1 MIKKFIAFGVDKP
14 VLNHIFLIFLLVL
27 SIISYN
33 KIPKE
38 IFPSTM
44 LDAIVVTG
52 AYPGAS
58 PDILDKMA
66 VKSIEDDIK
75 NLSNI
80 DDVSSVIKNGFF
92 RIKVDLKKGA
102 NAQETLDD
110 IKDIISN
117 QKRYLPSDMDEPTAK
132 MLKKSFPLIT
142 VTVASDKA
150 TTKELLDLA
159 DKLKNDLYNIPNL
172 SDISIRGDADTELVF
187 DINDKKLE
195 AYHLNETSVVNAIS
209 SLSSIF
215 PIGIIKQ
222 TGNHLYI
229 STINGE
235 KDIKKIRD
243 TIISING
250 KKVRIKDIA
259 NVAFKLS
266 DLSEISHFNG
276 KPNIAINIKKA
287 EQGDSIKLVKR
298 IKKLLKVYEKR
309 YKDYS
314 FDTYTDT
321 SIWIR
326 NRLNIVISN
335 IIFGLIL
342 VVLSIYIFV
351 SGRIAFVVG
360 LGIPVSFM
368 IGLIATEL
376 LGYSL
381 NMLSLLGALMALG
394 MLVDEAIVVAEN
406 IYRHLENG
414 DDSRTAAING
424 AAEMFPA
431 VLTATSTTIFAFLPL
446 LIVSGEMGLFIRIIP
461 IMISI
466 LLLSSLFEAFFFLP
480 LHAKDFLKAHKQ
492 KDRTKKFWDWAK
504 KVYAKVMMVSMKY
517 QKTTLILFL
526 VPILSLTFI
535 LIKNS
540 KFQLFPD
547 FDNTQIFLLG
557 KVNVNN
563 NLYQTQKLVT
573 KVEKILLKKLP
584 KGDVASI
591 TSISGLKLDNKFR
604 PDIAENN
611 FQIFINLHERKPE
624 NFFDKYI
631 NPYLSPEYDASDMKR
646 SHSAQQIA
654 KMIKKIT
661 AKIAK
666 SKEYE
671 EFSVEVPGA
680 GIVKS
685 DIELAFSGKTEDIK
699 KALKIVEDKMK
710 TIDGVFNVSDDMLSG
725 EKELKLRVNKYG
737 QSLGFNEI
745 GLSRVL
751 KDYFQKA
758 EIGKMFKGDEL
769 IKIKSELLDKDS
781 FEKFKNF
788 YVDIPGSFKKV
799 RLKDVAD
806 FIIRPSYTEIFKDN
820 GKRIRTVFG
829 SLNKKKLTSAEFLKK
844 MKSTFEKVRKL
855 GVHIDIK
862 GEQKSNRQIQKEMA
876 EAGVIAIF
884 LIFIALVWMFDSAVL
899 SLIVLSTIP
908 LSVLGVLVG
917 NLIMGLNLTMPGLLG
932 LVGLSGVVVN
942 DGIIM
947 IDFIKKTRVLKEA
960 VVLASLRLRPIFL
973 TSITTVLGLM
983 TLMFFPSGQSVI
995 LQPMAIALGFGVAWA
1010 TVLNLFY
1017 VPVLY
1022 AVIYRVKE
1030 K

>member
-1 MIKKFIAFGVDKP
+1 MIKRFIAFGVDKP
-14 VLNHIFLIFLLVL
+14 VLNHIFLIFLFVL

-38 IFPSTM
+38 IFPSTI

-66 VKSIEDDIK
+66 VKNIEDDIK

-102 NAQETLDD
+102 DPQQILDD

-117 QKRYLPSDMDEPTAK
+117 QKRYLPSDMDTPTAK
-132 MLKKSFPLIT
+132 MLTKSFPLIT
-142 VTVASDKA
+142 VTVASANA
-150 TTKELLDLA
+150 TTKELLDVA

-187 DINDKKLE
+187 DIIDKKLSL
-195 AYHLNETSVVNAIS
+195 YGLNEDSVINAIS
-209 SLSSIF
+209 SISSIF

-235 KDIKKIRD
+235 KDIDKIKKTILIVNGKKIR
-243 TIISING
+243 IE
-250 KKVRIKDIA
+250 DIA
-259 NVAFKLS
+259 DVSFKLS
-266 DLSEISHFNG
+266 DQSEISHFNG
-276 KPNIAINIKKA
+276 KPNIAINIQKA
-287 EQGDSIKLVKR
+287 EQGDSIKLVKK
-298 IKKLLKVYEKR
+298 IKKLLKEYKKR
-309 YKDYS
+309 YKNYS

-342 VVLSIYIFV
+342 VTLSVYIFV

-360 LGIPVSFM
+360 IGIPVSFM

-376 LGYSL
+376 FGYSL

-414 DDSRTAAING
+414 DDSRSAAING
-424 AAEMFPA
+424 ASEMFPA

-461 IMISI
+461 VMISI

-492 KDRTKKFWDWAK
+492 KDRTKRFWLFAK
-504 KVYAKVMMVSMKY
+504 RIYSAVMLRAMKY
-517 QKTTLILFL
+517 QKTTLVLFL
-526 VPILSLTFI
+526 VPILSLTVI
-535 LIKNS
+535 LLKKS

-563 NLYQTQKLVT
+563 DLYQTQKLVT

-631 NPYLSPEYDASDMKR
+631 NPYLSPEYDGSDMKR
-646 SHSAQQIA
+646 SHSAQEIA
-654 KMIKKIT
+654 DMIKKIT
-661 AKIAK
+661 SKIAK
-666 SKEYE
+666 DKEYE
-671 EFSVEVPGA
+671 EFSVQVPGA

-685 DIELAFSGKTEDIK
+685 DIELAFSGKTKDIK
-699 KALKIVEDKMK
+699 KALKIVEERMSK
-710 TIDGVFNVSDDMLSG
+710 IDGVFNVSDDMLSG
-725 EKELKLRVNKYG
+725 EKELKLRVNGYG
-737 QSLGFNEI
+737 QSLGFDEI
-745 GLSRVL
+745 VLSRVL
-751 KDYFQKA
+751 KNYFQKA

-769 IKIKSELLDKDS
+769 IKIKSELFDKDS
-781 FEKFKNF
+781 FEKFKRF
-788 YVDIPGSFKKV
+788 YVDIPGSAKKV
-799 RLKDVAD
+799 RLKDIAD
-806 FIIRPSYTEIFKDN
+806 FFITPSYTEIYKDN

-829 SLNKKKLTSAEFLKK
+829 SLDKKILTSAEFIKK
-844 MKSTFEKVRKL
+844 MRPTFKKIRDM

-884 LIFIALVWMFDSAVL
+884 LIFIALVWMFDSAIL
-899 SLIVLSTIP
+899 SLVVLSTIP

-947 IDFIKKTRVLKEA
+947 IDFIKKTRSLKEA

-983 TLMFFPSGQSVI
+983 TLMFFASGQSVI
-995 LQPMAIALGFGVAWA
+995 LQPMAVAIGFGVAWA

-1022 AVIYRVKE
+1022 SVIYRVK
-1030 K
+1030 

>member
-1 MIKKFIAFGVDKP
+1 MIKRFIAFGVDKP

-38 IFPSTM
+38 IFPSTI

-52 AYPGAS
+52 GYPGAS

-66 VKSIEDDIK
+66 VKNIEDDIK

-80 DDVSSVIKNGFF
+80 EDVTSVIKNGFF
-92 RIKVDLKKGA
+92 SIKVDLQKGA
-102 NAQETLDD
+102 NPQETLDD

-142 VTVASDKA
+142 VTIASDKA
-150 TTKELLDLA
+150 SNKELLNIA

-187 DINDKKLE
+187 EINDKKLE
-195 AYHLNETSVVNAIS
+195 AYSLDESSVINAIS
-209 SLSSIF
+209 SISSIF

-222 TGNHLYI
+222 TGNHIYI

-235 KDIKKIRD
+235 KDIKKIKN
-243 TIISING
+243 TVVSING
-250 KKVRIKDIA
+250 KKIRIADIA
-259 NVAFKLS
+259 NISFKLS
-266 DLSEISHFNG
+266 DLSEVSHFNG
-276 KPNIAINIKKA
+276 KPNIAINVKKA
-287 EQGDSIKLVKR
+287 EQGDSIKLVKE
-298 IKKLLKVYEKR
+298 IKKLLRVYEKK
-309 YKDYS
+309 YKNYS

-321 SIWIR
+321 SVWIR

-335 IIFGLIL
+335 IVFGLIL

-360 LGIPVSFM
+360 IGIPVSFM

-466 LLLSSLFEAFFFLP
+466 LLISSLFEAFFFLP
-480 LHAKDFLKAHKQ
+480 LHAKDFLKTHKQ
-492 KDRTKKFWDWAK
+492 KDRTKRFWDWAK
-504 KVYAKVMMVSMKY
+504 KKYAMVMMVCMKH

-526 VPILSLTFI
+526 VPILSLTFF
-535 LIKNS
+535 LFKNS

-547 FDNTQIFLLG
+547 FDNTQVFLVG

-563 NLYQTQKLVT
+563 DLFQTQKLVT

-584 KGDVASI
+584 KGDIASI

-631 NPYLSPEYDASDMKR
+631 NPYLSPEYDSTDMKR

-661 AKIAK
+661 ADIAK
-666 SKEYE
+666 NKEYE
-671 EFSVEVPGA
+671 EFTVTVPGA

-685 DIELAFSGKTEDIK
+685 DIELAFSGKEEEIK
-699 KALKIVEDKMK
+699 KALKLVEDKMRS
-710 TIDGVFNVSDDMLSG
+710 INGVFNISDDMIVG

-745 GLSRVL
+745 TLSRVL

-769 IKIKSELLDKDS
+769 VKIKSELLDKDN
-781 FEKFKNF
+781 FAKFKNF
-788 YVDIPGSFKKV
+788 YVSVPGSMQKV

-806 FIIRPSYTEIFKDN
+806 FIIKPSYTEIYKDN

-844 MKSTFEKVRKL
+844 MKSTFEKVKKM
-855 GVHIDIK
+855 GVSIDIK

-876 EAGVIAIF
+876 EAGIIAMF
-884 LIFIALVWMFDSAVL
+884 LIFIALVWMFDSAIL

-917 NLIMGLNLTMPGLLG
+917 NLIVGLNLTMPGLLG

-947 IDFIKKTRVLKEA
+947 IDFIKKTRSLKEA
-960 VVLASLRLRPIFL
+960 VTLASLRLRPIFL

-983 TLMFFPSGQSVI
+983 TLMFFASGQSVI
-995 LQPMAIALGFGVAWA
+995 LQPMAVALGFGVTWA

-1022 AVIYRVKE
+1022 SVIYRVKE

>member
-1 MIKKFIAFGVDKP
+1 MIKRFIAFGVDKP
-14 VLNHIFLIFLLVL
+14 ILNHIFLVFLLVL
-27 SIISYN
+27 SIFSYN

-38 IFPSTM
+38 IFPPST
-44 LDAIVVTG
+44 LDSIMITG

-66 VKSIEDDIK
+66 VKNIEDDVR

-80 DDVSSVIKNGFF
+80 EDISTTIKNGFF
-92 RIKVDLKKGA
+92 TIKVDLAKDAKPE
-102 NAQETLDD
+102 ETLND

-117 QKRYLPSDMDEPTAK
+117 QRRNLPSDMDEPTAK
-132 MLKKSFPLIT
+132 ILTKSFPLIT
-142 VTVASDKA
+142 VTVSSKKASR
-150 TTKELLDLA
+150 KELLDMA
-159 DKLKNDLYNIPNL
+159 DKLKNRLSQIQNL
-172 SDISIRGDADTELVF
+172 SDISIRGDADLELVF
-187 DINDKKLE
+187 DVNDKKAE
-195 AYHLNETSVVNAIS
+195 AYGIDKNAVVSALSN
-209 SLSSIF
+209 LSSIF
-215 PIGIIKQ
+215 PIGLIKEK
-222 TGNHLYI
+222 GNHLYL

-235 KDIKKIRD
+235 KDIQKIRNAVISIGGKKIR
-243 TIISING
+243 
-250 KKVRIKDIA
+250 IKD
-259 NVAFKLS
+259 VADVSFKLS
-266 DLSEISHFNG
+266 DLNEVSHFNG
-276 KPNIAINIKKA
+276 KPNIAINIKKS
-287 EQGDSIKLVKR
+287 EQGNAITLVKQ
-298 IKKLLKVYEKR
+298 IKQVLKE
-309 YKDYS
+309 YKKKYPEYD

-321 SIWIR
+321 SVWIR

-342 VVLSIYIFV
+342 VSLSVYIFV

-360 LGIPVSFM
+360 IGIPVSFM
-368 IGLIATEL
+368 IGLIATKL

-446 LIVSGEMGLFIRIIP
+446 LIVSGEMGVFIKIIP

-492 KDRTKKFWDWAK
+492 KDRTKKFWDFSK
-504 KVYAKVMMVSMKY
+504 RLYAKYMRVALEHK
-517 QKTTLILFL
+517 KTTLVLFL
-526 VPILSLTFI
+526 VPTIALTVFMA
-535 LIKNS
+535 KKS
-540 KFQLFPD
+540 KFQLFPQ
-547 FDNTQIFLLG
+547 FDNTQIFVKG
-557 KVNVNN
+557 KVDINN
-563 NLYQTQKLVT
+563 DLFQTQKLVT
-573 KVEKILLKKLP
+573 RVEEVLLKRLP

-591 TSISGLKLDNKFR
+591 TSITGMELDNKFR
-604 PDIAENN
+604 PDVAENN

-624 NFFDKYI
+624 NFFDRYI
-631 NPYLSPEYDASDMKR
+631 NPYLSPEYDSTDMKR
-646 SHSAQQIA
+646 SHDAYEIA
-654 KMIKKIT
+654 KMVKKLTKEI
-661 AKIAK
+661 
-666 SKEYE
+666 SKDKKYK

-685 DIELAFSGKTEDIK
+685 DIELAFSGKDDRVIK
-699 KALKIVEDKMK
+699 KAIEMVEEKMRHIK
-710 TIDGVFNVSDDMLSG
+710 GVFNISDDMIAG
-725 EKELKLRVNKYG
+725 EKELKFRVNKYG
-737 QSLGFNEI
+737 QSLGFNEVTI
-745 GLSRVL
+745 SAEL
-751 KDYFQKA
+751 KRFFQKS
-758 EIGKMFKGDEL
+758 EIGKMFKDSEL
-769 IKIKSELLDKDS
+769 IKIKSEVIDKDS
-781 FEKFKNF
+781 YKKLKNF
-788 YVDIPGSFKKV
+788 TVEIPGTNKSVK
-799 RLKDVAD
+799 LKEVVD
-806 FIIRPSYTEIFKDN
+806 FIFKPSYAEIYKDN

-829 SLNKKKLTSAEFLKK
+829 SLNKDILTSSEFLKK
-844 MKSTFEKVRKL
+844 MKPVFEKVRAM
-855 GVHIDIK
+855 GIGIDIK

-876 EAGVIAIF
+876 EAGIIAIF
-884 LIFIALVWMFDSAVL
+884 LIFIALVWMFDSAIL

-917 NLIMGLNLTMPGLLG
+917 NMIMGMNMTMPGLLG

-947 IDFIKKTRVLKEA
+947 IDFIKNSRKKEEIA
-960 VVLASLRLRPIFL
+960 YLASLRLRPISL
-973 TSITTVLGLM
+973 TSITTVLGLT
-983 TLMFFPSGQSVI
+983 TLMFFASGQSVI

-1022 AVIYRVKE
+1022 SVIYRVK
-1030 K
+1030 

>member
-1 MIKKFIAFGVDKP
+1 MIKRFIAFGVDKP

-38 IFPSTM
+38 IFPSTL
-44 LDAIVVTG
+44 LDAIVIKG

-66 VKSIEDDIK
+66 VKNIEDDIK

-80 DDVSSVIKNGFF
+80 DEVSSIIKNGFF

-102 NAQETLDD
+102 NSQETLDD

-142 VTVASDKA
+142 VTISSDKA
-150 TTKELLDLA
+150 STKELLDLA
-159 DKLKNDLYNIPNL
+159 DKLKNDLYTISNL
-172 SDISIRGDADTELVF
+172 SDISIRGDANTELVF
-187 DINDKKLE
+187 DLNDKKIF
-195 AYHLNETSVVNAIS
+195 AYGLSESSVVNALS

-215 PIGIIKQ
+215 PVGIIKQ
-222 TGNHLYI
+222 TGKHLYV

-235 KDIKKIRD
+235 KDIRKIKD
-243 TIISING
+243 TIISVNG

-259 NVAFKLS
+259 DVAFKLS
-266 DLSEISHFNG
+266 DLSEVSHFNG

-287 EQGDSIKLVKR
+287 KQGDAIKLVKS
-298 IKKLLKVYEKR
+298 IKKLLKNYESK
-309 YKDYS
+309 YKNYS
-314 FDTYTDT
+314 FNTYTDT

-342 VVLSIYIFV
+342 VTLSVYIFV

-360 LGIPVSFM
+360 IGIPVSFM

-406 IYRHLENG
+406 IYRHLEKG

-461 IMISI
+461 VMISI
-466 LLLSSLFEAFFFLP
+466 LLLSSLFEAFYFLP
-480 LHAKDFLKAHKQ
+480 LHAKDFLKTHKK
-492 KDRTKKFWDWAK
+492 KDRTKRFWDWAK
-504 KVYAKVMMVSMKY
+504 RVYSNIMMISMKY
-517 QKTTLILFL
+517 QKTTLLLFL
-526 VPILSLTFI
+526 VPILSLTLF
-535 LIKNS
+535 LLKNS
-540 KFQLFPD
+540 KFQLFPE
-547 FDNTQIFLLG
+547 FDNTQIFLVG

-573 KVEKILLKKLP
+573 RVEKILLKKLP

-611 FQIFINLHERKPE
+611 FQIFINLYERKPE

-631 NPYLSPEYDASDMKR
+631 NPYLSPEYDDTDMKR
-646 SHSAQQIA
+646 SHSAQEIA

-661 AKIAK
+661 ANIAK

-671 EFSVEVPGA
+671 EFSVTVPGA

-685 DIELAFSGKTEDIK
+685 DIELSFSGKSQDIK

-710 TIDGVFNVSDDMLSG
+710 TISGVFNVSDDMLSG

-737 QSLGFNEI
+737 QTLGFNEI
-745 GLSRVL
+745 ILSRVL
-751 KDYFQKA
+751 KNYFQKA
-758 EIGKMFKGDEL
+758 EIGKMFKGEDL
-769 IKIKSELLDKDS
+769 IKIKSELLNKDS
-781 FEKFKNF
+781 FEKLKDF
-788 YVDIPGSFKKV
+788 YIDIPGSLKKV
-799 RLKDVAD
+799 RLKDIAD

-820 GKRIRTVFG
+820 GVRIRTVFG
-829 SLNKKKLTSAEFLKK
+829 SLDKKKLTSAEFLKK
-844 MKSTFEKVRKL
+844 MKTVFKKVKNM
-855 GVHIDIK
+855 GVKIDIK

-876 EAGVIAIF
+876 EAGIIALF

-899 SLIVLSTIP
+899 SLVVLSTIP

-947 IDFIKKTRVLKEA
+947 IDFIKKTKSLKEA

-973 TSITTVLGLM
+973 TSVTTVLGLM
-983 TLMFFPSGQSVI
+983 TLMFFASGQSVI

-1022 AVIYRVKE
+1022 SVIYRVK
-1030 K
+1030 

>member
-1 MIKKFIAFGVDKP
+1 MIKRFIAFGVDKP

-38 IFPSTM
+38 IFPSTL
-44 LDAIVVTG
+44 LDAIIVTG

-142 VTVASDKA
+142 VTVASNKA
-150 TTKELLDLA
+150 STKQLLDLA

-195 AYHLNETSVVNAIS
+195 AYSLNENSVVNAIA

-235 KDIKKIRD
+235 KDIKKIKN
-243 TIISING
+243 TIISVNG

-298 IKKLLKVYEKR
+298 IKKLLKEYEKR

-360 LGIPVSFM
+360 IGIPVSFM
-368 IGLIATEL
+368 IGLIATEF

-424 AAEMFPA
+424 AVEMFPA

-504 KVYAKVMMVSMKY
+504 KVYSKVMMVSMKY

-535 LIKNS
+535 LIKKS

-563 NLYQTQKLVT
+563 DLYQTQKLVT

-631 NPYLSPEYDASDMKR
+631 NPYLSPEYDPTDMKR

-661 AKIAK
+661 SKIAK

-671 EFSVEVPGA
+671 EFSVKVPGA

-685 DIELAFSGKTEDIK
+685 DIELAFSGKTKDIK

-725 EKELKLRVNKYG
+725 EKELKLRVNRYG

-758 EIGKMFKGDEL
+758 EIGRMFKGDDL

-788 YVDIPGSFKKV
+788 YVDVPGSFKKV
-799 RLKDVAD
+799 RLKDIAD

-844 MKSTFEKVRKL
+844 MRTTFKKVRKM

-876 EAGVIAIF
+876 EAGIIAIF

-947 IDFIKKTRVLKEA
+947 IDFIKQTRLLKEA

>member
-1 MIKKFIAFGVDKP
+1 MIKRFIAFGVDKP
-14 VLNHIFLIFLLVL
+14 VLNHIFLIFLFVL
-27 SIISYN
+27 SVISYN

-38 IFPSTM
+38 IFPSSL
-44 LDAIVVTG
+44 LDAIVITG

-75 NLSNI
+75 NLSDI
-80 DDVSSVIKNGFF
+80 DEVSSVIKNGFF

-102 NAQETLDD
+102 NSQEILDD

-117 QKRYLPSDMDEPTAK
+117 QKRYLPSDMNMPTAK
-132 MLKKSFPLIT
+132 MIKKSFPLIT
-142 VTVASDKA
+142 VTVASNKA
-150 TTKELLDLA
+150 STKDLLDLA
-159 DKLKNDLYNIPNL
+159 VKLKNDLYKIPNL
-172 SDISIRGDADTELVF
+172 NDISIRGDADTELVF
-187 DINDKKLE
+187 QIYNKKLL
-195 AYHLNETSVVNAIS
+195 AYGLSENSVVNALS
-209 SLSSIF
+209 SISSIF

-222 TGNHLYI
+222 TGNHLYL

-235 KDIKKIRD
+235 KDVQKIRD
-243 TIISING
+243 TIISVNG

-259 NVAFKLS
+259 DVAFKLS
-266 DLSEISHFNG
+266 DLNEVSHFNG

-287 EQGDSIKLVKR
+287 EQGDAIKLVKK
-298 IKKLLKVYEKR
+298 IKKLLKIYEKK
-309 YKDYS
+309 YKNYS

-326 NRLNIVISN
+326 NRLNTVISN

-342 VVLSIYIFV
+342 VTLSVYIFV

-461 IMISI
+461 VMISI
-466 LLLSSLFEAFFFLP
+466 LLLSSLFEAFYFLP
-480 LHAKDFLKAHKQ
+480 LHAKDFLKAHKK
-492 KDRTKKFWDWAK
+492 KDRTKKLWDWAK
-504 KVYAKVMMVSMKY
+504 KAYARVMMIAMKY

-526 VPILSLTFI
+526 VPILTLTVF
-535 LIKNS
+535 LLKKS

-547 FDNTQIFLLG
+547 FDNTQIFLVG

-563 NLYQTQKLVT
+563 DLYQTQKLVT
-573 KVEKILLKKLP
+573 QVEKILLKKLP

-611 FQIFINLHERKPE
+611 FQIFINLYERKPE

-631 NPYLSPEYDASDMKR
+631 NPYLSPEYDDTNMKR
-646 SHSAQQIA
+646 SHSAQEIA

-661 AKIAK
+661 ADIAK
-666 SKEYE
+666 NKEYE
-671 EFSVEVPGA
+671 EFSVTVPGA

-685 DIELAFSGKTEDIK
+685 DIELSFSGKTKDIK

-725 EKELKLRVNKYG
+725 EKELKLRVNRYG

-745 GLSRVL
+745 ILSQVL
-751 KDYFQKA
+751 KNYFQKA

-781 FEKFKNF
+781 FEKFKDF
-788 YVDIPGSFKKV
+788 YVDIPGTVKKV
-799 RLKDVAD
+799 RLKDIAD

-820 GKRIRTVFG
+820 GVRIRTVFG
-829 SLNKKKLTSAEFLKK
+829 SLDKKKLTSAEFLKK
-844 MKSTFEKVRKL
+844 MKTTFEKVKDM
-855 GVHIDIK
+855 GVNIDIK

-876 EAGVIAIF
+876 EAAIIALF
-884 LIFIALVWMFDSAVL
+884 LIFIALVWMFDSAIL
-899 SLIVLSTIP
+899 SLVVLSTIP

-947 IDFIKKTRVLKEA
+947 IDFIKKTRNLKEA
-960 VVLASLRLRPIFL
+960 VALASLRLRPIFL

-983 TLMFFPSGQSVI
+983 TLMFFASGQSVI

-1022 AVIYRVKE
+1022 SVIYRVK
-1030 K
+1030 